1 VAGYVFGRRIY
12 LCAVFLF
19 VPLGASSQVRVDTLL
34 GRFAEGWRE
43 AWMEQL
49 LADNGNDFRASI
61 DGEALRV
68 RSDNS
73 ASAIWRSV
81 DYDGD
86 SSVTLSWRWKI
97 ERTIHDNARERER
110 AGDDFPAR
118 FFVVF
123 EGTPFE
129 SRSRA
134 ICYVWAST
142 EPVGTSFINPHVNN
156 VATVVLQSGDGLAG
170 RWIGEDRDV
179 VQDFTELYGR
189 RPAVVTGVAIMADT
203 DNTRTA
209 TVAWFDDVE
218 ASISRL
224 PNDRH

>member
-1 VAGYVFGRRIY
+1 MGYMFGRCIY
-12 LCAVFLF
+12 LCAVLLLA
-19 VPLGASSQVRVDTLL
+19 PLGASSQARVDTLL
-34 GRFAEGWRE
+34 GGFGEGWRG
-43 AWMEQL
+43 AWTEQA
-49 LADNGNDFRASI
+49 LADKSNDFRASI

-68 RSDNS
+68 RSESS
-73 ASAIWRSV
+73 ASAIWRAV

-86 SSVTLSWRWKI
+86 RSVTLSWRWKI
-97 ERTIHDNARERER
+97 DRTIPENARERER

-123 EGTPFE
+123 EGTPFQ
-129 SRSRA
+129 SRFRA
-134 ICYVWAST
+134 ICYVWASA

-170 RWIGEDRDV
+170 RWIGEERDV
-179 VQDFTELYGR
+179 VRDFTDLFGR
-189 RPAVVTGVAIMADT
+189 RPSAVTGVAIMADT

-224 PNDRH
+224 PDDRH